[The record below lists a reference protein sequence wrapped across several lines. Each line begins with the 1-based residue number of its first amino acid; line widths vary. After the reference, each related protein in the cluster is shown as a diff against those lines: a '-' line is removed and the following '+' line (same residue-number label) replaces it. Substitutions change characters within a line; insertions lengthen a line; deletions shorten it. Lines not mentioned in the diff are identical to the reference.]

1 MKRHTL
7 GRAPDY
13 TLAALVTLGV
23 NLFCL
28 LFILWSTLGLPAVL
42 LLALALDRGLV
53 WLARRRRARR
63 SR

>member
-1 MKRHTL
+1 MKHHSL

-28 LFILWSTLGLPAVL
+28 LFALWLTLGMAPVL
-42 LLALALDRGLV
+42 LLAVLADRLLV
-53 WLARRRRARR
+53 RCARRRRA
-63 SR
+63 